1 MISGME
7 GTIFPIS
14 FSVYVRIFLLACI
27 FAGIIWIEDSIV
39 EKRIKSLKYQLVIS
53 MVVVFWDVYGLIV
66 FVEWWGPWVM
76 RGF

>member
-7 GTIFPIS
+7 GMIFPIS

>member
-14 FSVYVRIFLLACI
+14 FSVYVKIFLLACI
-27 FAGIIWIEDSIV
+27 FAVILWIAVSIL
-39 EKRIKSLKYQLVIS
+39 EKCVKSLKYQLVIS
-53 MVVVFWDVYGLIV
+53 LVLVFWAAYGLIV